1 MLRFAVVVLLGLLA
15 AAAQAQ
21 VTFDKMKGRGN
32 IVVGYREDAA
42 PFSFVDESKKPAGYT
57 MEFCETIV
65 ARVLAQPGMAKL
77 KVAYTPVPV
86 DRILTYVNEGSVD
99 MLCAGTS
106 DTAARRN
113 QVAFSAP
120 IYFDGIGVMVRK
132 KDGIGKLAEL
142 KGKKLVLVKS
152 TTAGTLVADHLKKTG
167 VSLKV
172 EEVGNA
178 DMAMSQLQLGW
189 SAGYARDR
197 TLLAMQRAM
206 QPVADDYVIL
216 PERLSH
222 EAIAIAYRRDDPAMK
237 AVVDAAVGEAIS
249 SGKAQA
255 WHDKWFV
262 QPIAVNKTRKAL
274 GLPMS
279 DELKAAFSK
288 K

>member
-1 MLRFAVVVLLGLLA
+1 MLRFAVAVVLGLLA

-21 VTFDKMKGRGN
+21 VTFEKMKGRGN

-42 PFSFVDESKKPAGYT
+42 PFSYIDDAKKPVGYT
-57 MEFCETIV
+57 MEFCEAIV

-86 DRILTYVNEGSVD
+86 DRILTYVSEGSVD

-106 DTAARRN
+106 DTPARRN

-132 KDGIGKLAEL
+132 KDGIGRLADL
-142 KGKKLVLVKS
+142 KGRKLVLVKS
-152 TTAGTLVADHLKKTG
+152 TTAGTLVAEHVKKTG

-197 TLLAMQRAM
+197 TLLAMQRAT

-216 PERLSH
+216 PDRLSQ

-237 AVVDAAVGEAIS
+237 AVVDAAVSEAIS
-249 SGKAQA
+249 TGKAQA

-274 GLPMS
+274 GLPMP

>member
-1 MLRFAVVVLLGLLA
+1 MLRFSVLMVLGLLSGL
-15 AAAQAQ
+15 AQAQ
-21 VTFDKMKGRGN
+21 TTFDKMKGRGN
-32 IVVGYREDAA
+32 IIVGYREDAA
-42 PFSFVDESKKPAGYT
+42 PFSFVDDAKKAVGYSL
-57 MEFCETIV
+57 EFCEAIV

-77 KVAYTPVPV
+77 PVTYRPVPV
-86 DRILTYVNEGSVD
+86 DRIMVYVSEGSVD
-99 MLCAGTS
+99 MLCTGTS

-132 KDGIGKLAEL
+132 KDGIAKLEEL
-142 KGKKLVLVKS
+142 KGKKLVVIKS
-152 TTAGTLVADHLKKTG
+152 TTADKLVNDHIKKAG
-167 VSLKV
+167 VSLKI
-172 EEVGNA
+172 EEVSNA
-178 DMAMSQLQLGW
+178 DMAMSQLQLGLA
-189 SAGYARDR
+189 AGYARDR

-206 QPVADDYVIL
+206 QPAADDYVIL
-216 PERLSH
+216 PDRVSQ

-262 QPIAVNKTRKAL
+262 QPIAINKTSKAL

-279 DELKAAFSK
+279 VELKAAFAK